1 MFADTP
7 LVKNL
12 TNQDYIKT
20 VLNGIASLEEKFAEI
35 DYDIVLART
44 AEARKS
50 ENMIP
55 KEIKK
60 LIRQSNTMSKLLY
73 LLAG

>member
-7 LVKNL
+7 LVKNI
-12 TNQDYIKT
+12 TNPDYMKT
-20 VLNGIASLEEKFAEI
+20 VLNGSASLEEKFAEI
-35 DYDIVLART
+35 DYDDVLART

-50 ENMIP
+50 GDRLPN
-55 KEIKK
+55 EIKK
-60 LIRQSNTMSKLLY
+60 LIRESCTVTKLLF